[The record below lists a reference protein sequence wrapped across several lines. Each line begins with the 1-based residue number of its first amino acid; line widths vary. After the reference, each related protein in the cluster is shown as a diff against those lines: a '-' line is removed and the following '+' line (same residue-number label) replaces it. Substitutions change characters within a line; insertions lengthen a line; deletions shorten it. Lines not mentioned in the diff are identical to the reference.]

1 MGLKGAKGLKG
12 AENHNGPKSCVE
24 GKRASGPILSKPVYR
39 PDAETTLETCVRYPI
54 GRCKNSKGKEN
65 LIPSA

>member
-39 PDAETTLETCVRYPI
+39 PDAETTL
-54 GRCKNSKGKEN
+54 
-65 LIPSA
+65 